1 MVTTAIHCQPLFQT
15 PSAGGFRY
23 FRYSCKKWQLMYRG
37 NLDKETVDHLKKLL
51 LHFGFIFGI

>member
-15 PSAGGFRY
+15 PSAGG

-51 LHFGFIFGI
+51 LHFGLIFGI